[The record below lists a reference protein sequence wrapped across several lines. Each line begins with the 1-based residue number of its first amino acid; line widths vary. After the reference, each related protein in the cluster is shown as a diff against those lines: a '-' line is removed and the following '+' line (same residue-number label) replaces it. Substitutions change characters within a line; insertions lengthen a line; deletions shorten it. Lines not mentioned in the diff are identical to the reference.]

1 MDDCLHRLHLKERQ
15 PKLRRIVGLLSTFSE
30 KVAMKAFA
38 PFLCYL
44 VVVLSATARADIYR
58 WDNGQ
63 LIPGTEGITPGPGV
77 VLDHHELAF
86 AALSERD
93 LTGARFDFSNLTNAY
108 LQQLDADQCQPGRG
122 QSHQRTSVLLDADQ
136 CQPDGG
142 GGDGGLVRGHHVAG
156 VHPGAARVH
165 R

>member
-1 MDDCLHRLHLKERQ
+1 MDDCLHRLHA
-15 PKLRRIVGLLSTFSE
+15 RRSGAATEVAANGLSAVHYFPR
-30 KVAMKAFA
+30 KAAMKAFA

-93 LTGARFDFSNLTNAY
+93 LTGARFDFSNLTSAY
-108 LQQLDADQCQPGRG
+108 LQPR
-122 QSHQRTSVLLDADQ
+122 R
-136 CQPDGG
+136 
-142 GGDGGLVRGHHVAG
+142 
-156 VHPGAARVH
+156 
-165 R
+165 

>member
-1 MDDCLHRLHLKERQ
+1 
-15 PKLRRIVGLLSTFSE
+15 
-30 KVAMKAFA
+30 MKAFA

-108 LQQLDADQCQPGRG
+108 LY
-122 QSHQRTSVLLDADQ
+122 TSTLTNANLAGANLTSANLYGSTLTNANLTGAVVTG
-136 CQPDGG
+136 P
-142 GGDGGLVRGHHVAG
+142 VRRDHVAG

>member
-1 MDDCLHRLHLKERQ
+1 MAAN
-15 PKLRRIVGLLSTFSE
+15 GLSAIHCFPT
-30 KVAMKAFA
+30 KAAMKAFA

-86 AALSERD
+86 AALLERD
-93 LTGARFDFSNLTNAY
+93 LTVRVSTSRTSPARSVF
-108 LQQLDADQCQPGRG
+108 LDADQCQPGVG
-122 QSHQRTSVLLDADQ
+122 QSHLRESVILDADQ

-142 GGDGGLVRGHHVAG
+142 QSHQRSIWI
-156 VHPGAARVH
+156 AR